1 MLYAVFIQFIMNLDL
16 FIKALNE
23 EEKMQLF
30 QTLAKEIIKEPKKEV
45 FTTVENFCRNVKMST
60 RLRNVLLANKNWLG
74 GYIETID
81 SSQIHKCRNA
91 SMKTESE
98 FILVRGY

>member
-1 MLYAVFIQFIMNLDL
+1 MNLDL

-23 EEKMQLF
+23 EEKMQIF
-30 QTLAKEIIKEPKKEV
+30 QILAKEIIKEPKKEG

-60 RLRNVLLANKNWLG
+60 RLRNVLLANKIWLG
-74 GYIETID
+74 DYIETID
-81 SSQIHKCRNA
+81 SSKIHKCRNA
-91 SMKTESE
+91 STNTETE